1 MTEPQ
6 LTGGLEGVEG
16 PNSIGGNK
24 TNQIFSEKKNLFN
37 LIRDTHNI
45 LVLWK
50 PSNLL
55 IGEVAQTNNKGQF
68 FEKNKSDS
76 FHKTLI

>member
-1 MTEPQ
+1 MAEPQ

-24 TNQIFSEKKNLFN
+24 TNKIFSEKKNLFN

-50 PSNLL
+50 PPNLL
-55 IGEVAQTNNKGQF
+55 IGELAQTNIGR
-68 FEKNKSDS
+68 
-76 FHKTLI
+76 TIL